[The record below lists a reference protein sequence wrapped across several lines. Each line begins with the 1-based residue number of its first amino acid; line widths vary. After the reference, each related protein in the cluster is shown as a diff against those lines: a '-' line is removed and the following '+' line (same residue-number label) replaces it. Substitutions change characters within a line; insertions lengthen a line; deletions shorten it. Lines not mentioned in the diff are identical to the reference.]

1 MAASNT
7 AQPEMQTFSLH
18 GNELKYLD
26 VGQGPAVVLIHGLLG
41 SHHNWEPQVESLSRR
56 YRVIVPDLLG
66 HGDSDKPLGDY
77 SISAHAATVRDL
89 LTSLSIPSATFVGHS
104 LGGGIAMQTLYLFP
118 ELVERMV
125 LIASGGLGP
134 EVSPLLRAATLPGS
148 ELVLP
153 LMASRTVRGVTDLA
167 IDQLDK
173 LGLPLMSASATEAWR
188 SFGSVKDAGSRR
200 AFLATARSVIG
211 FRGQT
216 INATPHF
223 ANFPNIQAMLIW
235 GARDSIIPNAHTEN
249 ARAELPNGR
258 VEIFERAGHFP
269 HLDNPDRFDRV
280 FEEFM
285 QECKAQPVKPHLVA
299 GA

>member
-1 MAASNT
+1 MAALDT
-7 AQPEMQTFSLH
+7 AQPDMQTFSLH
-18 GNELKYLD
+18 GNDMKYLD
-26 VGQGPAVVLIHGLLG
+26 IGDGPTVILIHGLLG
-41 SHHNWEPQVESLSRR
+41 SHHNWEPQVDMLSRR

-66 HGDSDKPLGDY
+66 HGESDKPAGDY
-77 SISAHAATVRDL
+77 SISAHAASVRDL
-89 LTSLSIPSATFVGHS
+89 LHSLDISSATFVGHS

-153 LMASRTVRGVTDLA
+153 LMANRTVRGLTDLA
-167 IDQLDK
+167 IDGLDK
-173 LGLPLMSASATEAWR
+173 LGLPLMSASSTEAWR
-188 SFGSVKDAGSRR
+188 SFGSVQDAGTRR
-200 AFLATARSVIG
+200 AFLATARSVIS

-235 GARDSIIPNAHTEN
+235 GARDSIIPNSHTEN
-249 ARAELPNGR
+249 ARAELPQGR

-269 HLDNPDRFDRV
+269 HLDNPDRFERV
-280 FEEFM
+280 FAEFM
-285 QECKAQPVKPHLVA
+285 RDCEAQTPRPRLVA
-299 GA
+299 KA